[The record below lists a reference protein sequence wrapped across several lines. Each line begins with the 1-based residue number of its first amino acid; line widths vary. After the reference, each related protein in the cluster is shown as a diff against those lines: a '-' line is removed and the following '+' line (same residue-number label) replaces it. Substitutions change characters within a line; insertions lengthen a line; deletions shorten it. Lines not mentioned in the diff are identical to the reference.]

1 MTGTDP
7 PPTDRRRDDDATAD
21 AMDPDDPAANGT
33 TADDDTKDDGARG
46 DDVEADDTKDDDAR
60 GDGSPAD
67 DDRPTDPGAGDD
79 GDRTATGD
87 ASARPVP
94 EAVRVEGDGPP
105 SEAVLRAVQTAA
117 GIDLAESDERLVDVV
132 DADALDDLFDS
143 AAPDGRVEFA
153 FCGCRVTVESD
164 GRVRVTPDDA
174 G

>member
-7 PPTDRRRDDDATAD
+7 PPTDRRRDDGAGT
-21 AMDPDDPAANGT
+21 DPA
-33 TADDDTKDDGARG
+33 
-46 DDVEADDTKDDDAR
+46 
-60 GDGSPAD
+60 

-79 GDRTATGD
+79 SGHPTTGDGDHPTTVAADRTTDPDAGDDDRTTTGD

-94 EAVRVEGDGPP
+94 EAVRVEADGPP

-117 GIDLAESDERLVDVV
+117 GVDLAESDERLVDVV
-132 DADALDDLFDS
+132 DTDALDDLFDP

-164 GRVRVTPDDA
+164 GHVRVTPDDA

>member
-7 PPTDRRRDDDATAD
+7 PPTDRRRDDGTGT
-21 AMDPDDPAANGT
+21 DPAADRT
-33 TADDDTKDDGARG
+33 TDPCADDGDHPTTDD
-46 DDVEADDTKDDDAR
+46 
-60 GDGSPAD
+60 S
-67 DDRPTDPGAGDD
+67 DRTTTDD
-79 GDRTATGD
+79 GDRTTTDD

-94 EAVRVEGDGPP
+94 EAVRVEADGPP

-117 GIDLAESDERLVDVV
+117 GVDLAESDERLVDVV
-132 DADALDDLFDS
+132 DVDALDDLFDP